1 MDDNEFQLLKSLVE
15 GLMKDDGLINNRCN
29 QPHGPA
35 SDKENVREDSVPV
48 KDVEHAKPISAKCD
62 DLVVEDARE
71 LKYVRKCVSDRFCGS
86 VWAVVVM
93 VCVLMVA
100 AAWIINMIFNLELV
114 QWEKIVFSSFILL
127 AIVLFA
133 FGVVYLLCDSQKK
146 WGEKCFPLKMK
157 VLDFEQQMGKE
168 CFELKNAQNIAY
180 RKSVEQ
186 QLDLQRRYEMMRIE
200 EEQYEAE
207 TRRKTMQK
215 KLEVLDNIAS
225 KLAMESSHK
234 SQ

>member
-1 MDDNEFQLLKSLVE
+1 MNDNEFRLLEILVE

-29 QPHGPA
+29 QPHEPA
-35 SDKENVREDSVPV
+35 SDKENVRVDLFPD
-48 KDVEHAKPISAKCD
+48 KDVEHAKSFSAKCD
-62 DLVVEDARE
+62 DLVVEAPRE
-71 LKYVRKCVSDRFCGS
+71 LKYVRKCLSDRFCGS

-100 AAWIINMIFNLELV
+100 ATWIINMIFKLEVV

-157 VLDFEQQMGKE
+157 VLDFEQQMWKE

-186 QLDLQRRYEMMRIE
+186 QLDLQRRYEMMKIE

>member
-1 MDDNEFQLLKSLVE
+1 MICFSINLQRSSLSSLYLVLLLNMTTRSKARISLSE
-15 GLMKDDGLINNRCN
+15 
-29 QPHGPA
+29 
-35 SDKENVREDSVPV
+35 E
-48 KDVEHAKPISAKCD
+48 
-62 DLVVEDARE
+62 
-71 LKYVRKCVSDRFCGS
+71 
-86 VWAVVVM
+86 
-93 VCVLMVA
+93 
-100 AAWIINMIFNLELV
+100 AAWIINMIFNFELV

-168 CFELKNAQNIAY
+168 RFELKNAQNIAY
-180 RKSVEQ
+180 RRSVEQ
-186 QLDLQRRYEMMRIE
+186 QLDLKRRYEMMRIE

-215 KLEVLDNIAS
+215 KLEILDNIAS
-225 KLAMESSHK
+225 MLAMESSHK